1 LVAIFGNS
9 ANPAVGVGAAFAGV
23 AGDADNGS
31 FTVPAWVMS
40 TLPASGLATDIPA
53 PVAFVGLAATLPASG
68 RFQAP
73 GIDVGYFSWFTVQL
87 KNVNF
92 Q

>member
-1 LVAIFGNS
+1 MAIFGNS
-9 ANPAVGVGAAFAGV
+9 QIPSAGIGAQFVCLSGS
-23 AGDADNGS
+23 ADNGT

-40 TLPASGLATDIPA
+40 SLPVSGLASDIPA
-53 PVAFVGLAATLPASG
+53 PVGFLAVAAALPAPV

-73 GIDVGYFSWFTVQL
+73 GIDVGYFSWSAVQI